1 MKGPALIVVLLASA
15 AAHADKAWVFEPGQ
29 TLVYV
34 QMGPARARISATS
47 LNLGGR
53 VIELPDGGAQ
63 AEIHVALASFGTG
76 QPARDEKLQQQSD
89 AERFPEI
96 VFEGKAPPAN
106 DGTLRFEGTLKVH
119 GVSRAVTIP
128 VEMVRAAGLT
138 FGHTAIIVHLRAFG
152 FALPDG
158 VSDELRVD
166 VDAGMRPE
174 GALVSRG

>member
-1 MKGPALIVVLLASA
+1 MRRTALIAVLLTSA
-15 AAHADKAWVFEPGQ
+15 AARADKAWIFEPGQ
-29 TLVYV
+29 TLVHV

-47 LNLGGR
+47 LHLAGR
-53 VIELPDGGAQ
+53 VIEQSAGGVK

-76 QPARDEKLQQQSD
+76 LPARDEKLQQKSD

-96 VFEGKAPPAN
+96 VFEGKAPPTD
-106 DGTLRFEGTLKVH
+106 DGTLRFEGTIKLH
-119 GVSRAVTIP
+119 GVSRAVTVP
-128 VEMVRAAGLT
+128 VEIVRAAGMA
-138 FGHTAIIVHLRAFG
+138 FGHTAIVVHLRAFG

-166 VDAGMRPE
+166 VDAGLRPE